1 MLMLTYSL
9 ENTNGLP
16 IYKYLY
22 ECIKHDIL
30 LGTLQAGEKLP
41 SKRRFAE
48 HLKISIITVENA
60 YAQLIAEGYLYT
72 VEKSG
77 YFVSHIEKMPPAEKK
92 HAPLPEKTPEISY
105 FLDFKTNHI
114 SEENFPHATLSRL
127 MRNALSE
134 KDGLLRPL
142 AYNGVKELR
151 DAIAGY
157 LRDFREIHV
166 ASEQIVIGAGTEF
179 LYNLIIQLL
188 GRDKTYAVEN
198 PGFQKIAKIYEL
210 NNIRFR
216 YVDIDRAGLSVQKL
230 REEET
235 DVIHISPT
243 HHYPTGIVM
252 PIQRRQELLRW
263 ASEREDRYI
272 IEDDYDSEFRFS
284 GHPIPPMLN
293 IDTHGKVI
301 YMNTFSKSIAPA
313 VRISYMILPPAL
325 LEKYRATMSFYSCTV
340 SGFDQ
345 YMLAKFIGEGYFE
358 RHLNRMKTL
367 YRTKRDTVIEAIEKS
382 KFANK
387 VTILEENAGL
397 HFLMRLDTKTPD
409 QEIVRRAAEVGI
421 RLSFLSEYTHEPT
434 PNDAHVLVINYSGI
448 DTDKLDEGIRRL
460 EEIL

>member
-1 MLMLTYSL
+1 MLTYSL
-9 ENTNGLP
+9 ENKNGISL
-16 IYKYLY
+16 YKYLY
-22 ECIKHDIL
+22 ECIKDDIL
-30 LGTLQAGEKLP
+30 TGTLSAGEKLP

-48 HLKISIITVENA
+48 HLKVSVMTVENA
-60 YAQLIAEGYLYT
+60 YAQLIAEGYIYAI
-72 VEKSG
+72 EKSG
-77 YFVSHIEKMPPAEKK
+77 YFVSHIEKMTHSPQKQSKIIKK
-92 HAPLPEKTPEISY
+92 TEEITY

-142 AYNGVKELR
+142 QYNGVEELR
-151 DAIAGY
+151 DAIARY
-157 LRDFREIHV
+157 LYDFREIRV
-166 ASEQIVIGAGTEF
+166 DSEQIVIGAGTEF

-188 GRDKTYAVEN
+188 GREKIYAVEN
-198 PGFQKIAKIYEL
+198 PGFQKIASIYQL
-210 NNIRFR
+210 NNVKFR
-216 YVDIDRAGLSVQKL
+216 YVDIDHAGLSIKKL
-230 REEET
+230 REKET

-243 HHYPTGIVM
+243 HHYPTGVVM

-263 ASEREDRYI
+263 AGEKDGRYI

-293 IDTHGKVI
+293 IDTEGKVI

-325 LEKYRATMSFYSCTV
+325 LEKYRETMSFYSCTV

-358 RHLNRMKTL
+358 RHINRMRTL
-367 YRTKRDTVIEAIEKS
+367 YRTKRDRVIDAIENS
-382 KFANK
+382 AFADK
-387 VTILEENAGL
+387 VSILEENAGL
-397 HFLMRLDTKTPD
+397 HFLMKLKTNVPD
-409 QEIVRRAAEVGI
+409 REIIDRAAKVGI

-434 PNDAHVLVINYSGI
+434 TEDAHILIINYSGI
-448 DTDKLDEGIRRL
+448 DMEKLPEGIRRL
-460 EEIL
+460 ESILL

>member
-1 MLMLTYSL
+1 MLTYSL
-9 ENTNGLP
+9 ENTNGLSL
-16 IYKYLY
+16 YKYLY
-22 ECIKHDIL
+22 ECIKNDIL
-30 LGTLQAGEKLP
+30 SGTLSAGEKLP

-48 HLKISIITVENA
+48 HLEISIMTVENA
-60 YAQLIAEGYLYT
+60 YSQLIAEGYIYAI
-72 VEKSG
+72 EKSG
-77 YFVSHIEKMPPAEKK
+77 YFVSRIEKMERSEKK
-92 HAPLPEKTPEISY
+92 ITSIKKKVEEPSY

-114 SEENFPHATLSRL
+114 SEENFPYATLSRL

-142 AYNGVKELR
+142 QYNGVKELR
-151 DAIAGY
+151 DAIAKH
-157 LRDFREIHV
+157 LQEFREIRV
-166 ASEQIVIGAGTEF
+166 DSEQIVIGAGTEF

-188 GRDKTYAVEN
+188 GRDKIYAVEN
-198 PGFQKIAKIYEL
+198 PGFQKIASIYRL
-210 NNIRFR
+210 NNVQFR
-216 YVDIDRAGLSVQKL
+216 YIDIDHAGLSAQKL
-230 REEET
+230 QEEKT

-263 ASEREDRYI
+263 ASKKEERYI

-293 IDTHGKVI
+293 IDTEGKVI

-325 LEKYRATMSFYSCTV
+325 LEKYRETMSFYSCTV

-358 RHLNRMKTL
+358 RHINRMRTL
-367 YRTKRDTVIEAIEKS
+367 YRAKRDTVIDAIERS
-382 KFANK
+382 AFADR

-397 HFLMRLDTKTPD
+397 HFLMRLDTETDDK
-409 QEIVRRAAEVGI
+409 EIIRRAARVGI

-434 PNDAHVLVINYSGI
+434 ASDAHVLVINYSGI
-448 DTDKLDEGIRRL
+448 DTEKLPEGIRRL
-460 EEIL
+460 EQVLL